1 MPGNYYSYFKYFKS
15 NKVKTINFL
24 KTLDQICML
33 FSLLM
38 PLTTLPQI
46 YKIEVAGLSLS
57 MWVLYSVGVIP
68 FLLYGVLHKAR
79 HLIILNSLW
88 LIF

>member
-1 MPGNYYSYFKYFKS
+1 MPGNYYSYFKYSKS

-68 FLLYGVLHKAR
+68 FLLYGVLHKVR